1 MKIGISLSGGGVRA
15 TVFHLGVLKRLAE
28 SGRWHEIAHVSTVS
42 GGSLCAAL
50 IFAKNRG
57 AWPDGDRFLH
67 ETLALCQ
74 RQLTKNSL
82 VTDSLTKGL
91 FFPHLLAG
99 GRAHLVGRVL
109 RSAWDLEMS
118 LRDLPETPRWT
129 INSTTYETG
138 KNWRFSHKRMGDYL
152 TGYVL
157 NPDFPVADAAASSA
171 GFPGGIGPLKL
182 ETNRWEWVN
191 FIPGSQS
198 KTQPV
203 QPLHRHYHL
212 WDGGVYENL
221 GSEALIKPGKGLR
234 DDIDFYIASDAGRPM
249 QHEFLRWALRFP
261 PYRPPLRLLDCAMDQ
276 IRAVRARSIHGFLR
290 GAGRGKCV
298 YLQIGLPQ
306 SAIFREAGSPMV
318 DDAKDEGVATFSASF
333 PTTLRRLSEVEY
345 GMLFEHGYR
354 VADATLA
361 AWVQGEF

>member
-1 MKIGISLSGGGVRA
+1 MNILRSHSGDQIYAITSWKAPPVPGGVKITAPVRSRSVYN
-15 TVFHLGVLKRLAE
+15 TCFGGKSVFQNYREKTPAPSRFRE
-28 SGRWHEIAHVSTVS
+28 ENSGYFASHS
-42 GGSLCAAL
+42 AL
-50 IFAKNRG
+50 LR
-57 AWPDGDRFLH
+57 H
-67 ETLALCQ
+67 
-74 RQLTKNSL
+74 
-82 VTDSLTKGL
+82 
-91 FFPHLLAG
+91 PHLLAG

-109 RSAWDLEMS
+109 RTAWDLEMS
-118 LRDLPETPRWT
+118 LQDLPVSPRWT

-182 ETNRWEWVN
+182 KTNQWEWVN
-191 FIPGSQS
+191 FVPGSQTE
-198 KTQPV
+198 TQPV

-221 GSEALIKPGKGLR
+221 GSEALIKPGTGLR

-249 QHEFLRWALRFP
+249 QHEFSRWAPTFP

-290 GAGRGKCV
+290 GTGRGKCV
-298 YLQIGLPQ
+298 YLQIGLSQ
-306 SAIFREAGSPMV
+306 SAIFREAGSSRC
-318 DDAKDEGVATFSASF
+318 DDTQDEGVAKFSARF
-333 PTTLRRLSEVEY
+333 PTTLRRLTAVEY
-345 GMLFEHGYR
+345 ETLFEHGYR
-354 VADATLA
+354 VANATLA
-361 AWVQGEF
+361 AWVPGEF